1 MIFCYLDDC
10 LLGIIAGPAEFDAPH
25 CTVTWLSSSLGKVGA
40 FAYSQPNVPGSTHQ
54 YSRGLSLADPG
65 EGRYDSLGRVHMMGA
80 AMVLRRC
87 WWAPARTWLQ
97 ILGYLASLVD
107 VVPDY

>member
-1 MIFCYLDDC
+1 
-10 LLGIIAGPAEFDAPH
+10 
-25 CTVTWLSSSLGKVGA
+25 
-40 FAYSQPNVPGSTHQ
+40 
-54 YSRGLSLADPG
+54 
-65 EGRYDSLGRVHMMGA
+65 MMGA

-107 VVPDY
+107 VLPDY

>member
-1 MIFCYLDDC
+1 
-10 LLGIIAGPAEFDAPH
+10 
-25 CTVTWLSSSLGKVGA
+25 
-40 FAYSQPNVPGSTHQ
+40 
-54 YSRGLSLADPG
+54 
-65 EGRYDSLGRVHMMGA
+65 MMGA

-107 VVPDY
+107 VLPDYKSVTAGLQSFLQYLCHGIVACNVTVAAYIKRQWGTYSTCLNALRRACGIGASGTGLCP